1 MNWQKVCLII
11 AVLIFALVAWIG
23 RYDIIGVPAGGQGTH
38 GIAYRLDRWTG
49 EVIYIRGGD
58 AGVAEIK

>member
-1 MNWQKVCLII
+1 MNWQRVSLVVV
-11 AVLIFALVAWIG
+11 VLIAALVAWLG
-23 RYDIIGVPAGGQGTH
+23 RYDIIGVPAGGEGVH

-49 EVIYIRGGD
+49 QVVYIRGGE